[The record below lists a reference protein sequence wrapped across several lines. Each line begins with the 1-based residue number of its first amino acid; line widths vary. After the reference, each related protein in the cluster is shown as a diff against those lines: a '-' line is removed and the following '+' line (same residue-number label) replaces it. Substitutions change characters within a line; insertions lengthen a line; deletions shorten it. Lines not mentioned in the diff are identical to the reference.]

1 MPALAPKL
9 KRGVGLGLV
18 SYGVD
23 AVVSTF
29 MFPLL
34 LRHLGKTEAG
44 VWMVFT
50 SLGALFGCLQ
60 SGLTPA
66 VTREIAGVLGQ
77 SEGAEFETTKWGRAR
92 SSIDRLYGILLIG
105 VAVLGLVLIP
115 AYLQFVAGSNALSV
129 SLIAIIWCGF
139 LGGWLARAVVTR
151 NFAVLDGLGEVG
163 LNRVA
168 STVAGVINLALLLV
182 LLPMGL
188 GAGAPVLSYLLVSLL
203 LLGASFMLLNRR
215 VPPGWHVRAY
225 ASREETWH
233 MAADVGRLFV
243 LGMTAYVVTQSCV
256 LMVERTEGTASVA
269 IFAPVVRVV
278 QLLAGAACMPNPML
292 LPYLTKA
299 WSAKDAVGFRRLC
312 FVTICAAPMLYL
324 VPGLILAIYPLE
336 IFSLWLG
343 ADNFVGESTVRLLV
357 LYGFIF
363 TLHSSVAL
371 PAIASRHR
379 SFMREAIIN
388 MLLVAALMP
397 LLASHYGLIGYPLGM
412 ILGTVVS
419 SVMVLWQS
427 VRFLRQE
434 FSR

>member
-1 MPALAPKL
+1 MFSLAPKL

-23 AVVSTF
+23 AVVSTLV
-29 MFPLL
+29 FPLL

-60 SGLTPA
+60 SGLIPA
-66 VTREIAGVLGQ
+66 VTREIATVLGR
-77 SEGAEFETTKWGRAR
+77 SEAAQFDPAQWGRVR

-105 VAVLGLVLIP
+105 VAVLGIGLIP

-129 SLIAIIWCGF
+129 AGIAVIWCGF
-139 LGGWLARAVVTR
+139 LGGWIARAVVTR

-168 STVAGVINLALLLV
+168 STVAGLVNLGLLLV
-182 LLPMGL
+182 LLPAGL
-188 GAGAPVLSYLLVSLL
+188 GAGAPVLSYLLVSLAL
-203 LLGASFMLLNRR
+203 FGASFMLLRR
-215 VPPGWHVRAY
+215 KVPSGWHAPAR
-225 ASREETWH
+225 ASRQETWH

-256 LMVERTEGTASVA
+256 LMVERTEGTAAVA
-269 IFAPVVRVV
+269 VFAPVVRVV

-292 LPYLTKA
+292 LPYLAKA
-299 WSAKDAVGFRRLC
+299 ASAKDAAGFRRLC
-312 FVTICAAPMLYL
+312 LLTVCAAPLLYL
-324 VPGLILAIYPLE
+324 IPGLILAIYARE

-343 ADNFVGESTVRLLV
+343 ADNFAGVTTVRLLV

-363 TLHSSVAL
+363 TLHSSIAL
-371 PAIASRHR
+371 PAIAGRHR
-379 SFMREAIIN
+379 SFMREAVIN

-397 LLASHYGLIGYPLGM
+397 ALANHYGLAGYPLGM
-412 ILGTVVS
+412 ILGTIVP

-427 VRFLRQE
+427 VRFLR
-434 FSR
+434 RGITA